1 DTSGDLGQMIENM
14 TVDIYQTIIQAWQ
27 LGIDEFPTM
36 IQDMLRGIDADSL
49 GAEQAQALAA
59 QIQAIIQQ
67 VSAFQLAVEQLPF
80 ANLRD
85 LSFDAAAGLIAAAG
99 GLENL
104 NAGMTSYYQ
113 NFYSQQE
120 QLDFAA
126 QKMAG
131 SFESLGL
138 VMPDVEQGADAAK
151 AAYRGLVESLD
162 LTSVWGQQAY
172 ATLMTLSGGFADL
185 VTGLDELNGALA
197 ETA

>member
-1 DTSGDLGQMIENM
+1 
-14 TVDIYQTIIQAWQ
+14 
-27 LGIDEFPTM
+27 
-36 IQDMLRGIDADSL
+36 
-49 GAEQAQALAA
+49 EQAQALAA

-67 VSAFQLAVEQLPF
+67 VSAFQTAVEQLPF
-80 ANLRD
+80 ENLKQ

-126 QKMAG
+126 QKMGA

-138 VMPDVEQGADAAK
+138 TMPDVTQGADAAK
-151 AAYRGLVESLD
+151 AAYRALVESLD
-162 LTSVWGQQAY
+162 PTTEAGQQAT
-172 ATLMTLSGGFADL
+172 ATLYALS
-185 VTGLDELNGALA
+185 
-197 ETA
+197 